1 MILHINI
8 TNNILQKA
16 NRKTTITDNS
26 DKKKSQKINVRK
38 NKVQVTRERR
48 QQTYELIE
56 TVLRR
61 ECSLTLPQEF
71 LCSNQRITFHGHT
84 GGFEVRFHL

>member
-1 MILHINI
+1 MIP
-8 TNNILQKA
+8 T
-16 NRKTTITDNS
+16 
-26 DKKKSQKINVRK
+26 KKKFTKKINVRK

-71 LCSNQRITFHGHT
+71 LRSNQRITFRGHT